1 MNIIIAGDGEVGFNL
16 AEALVN
22 SNHNIT
28 VIDPHEEL
36 LKRIEAHTDLMTVVG
51 ESNSVSTLRNANADK
66 ADLLV
71 SVLHDEHI
79 NILTAI
85 LAKKLGAKRVI
96 ARVNTME
103 KVKPQIKKV
112 YEELGIDVLI
122 SPEDIAGH
130 EVVSL
135 LYQSAAMD
143 MVTFSKGKLSVY
155 LFKIEAGAPVIGKT
169 LNEIASARH
178 HLNFRAIAI
187 HRDGVTI
194 IPRGEDT
201 FQGGDMVYVISK
213 PAAMNELTQMS
224 GKKKEQVSNV
234 VIVGGGRVGKVI
246 AMNIEEE
253 INIKLIE
260 KDHERCLALSN
271 ILNDTLIINGD
282 ARDIAVLE
290 EEGIEGSDAFIAVTE
305 SSETNI
311 VSCLHAKKFGIAKTI
326 ALVENLD
333 YIEIAQSIGIDTIIN
348 KKLIAAS
355 YIIKHSMGE
364 EVSALRQLSGINAD
378 VLELIALSGSPI
390 TKKPLNSQKL
400 PVGSIIGGI
409 IRGDKA
415 FIATGSVQI
424 QEGDKVVVFAL
435 PGIASKIEKLFHK
448 TKFALL

>member
-36 LKRIEAHTDLMTVVG
+36 LKRVESHADLMTVVG
-51 ESNSVSTLRNANADK
+51 QSNSVSVLRQANVDK

-85 LAKKLGAKRVI
+85 LAKKLGAVRVI
-96 ARVNTME
+96 ARVNTLE
-103 KVKPQIKKV
+103 KVKPEYKKI

-135 LYQSAAMD
+135 LEQSAATD
-143 MVTFSKGKLSVY
+143 IVTFSHGKLSVY
-155 LFKIEAGAPVIGKT
+155 LFKIVDNAPVIGKT
-169 LNEIASARH
+169 LNQIAEEYN
-178 HLNFRAIAI
+178 HLDFRAIAI
-187 HRDGVTI
+187 HRNGKTI
-194 IPRGEDT
+194 IPRGEDN
-201 FQGGDMVYVISK
+201 FQGGDLVYVISK
-213 PAAMNELTQMS
+213 PSAMDELTQLS
-224 GKKKEQVSNV
+224 GKKQEKISNII
-234 VIVGGGRVGKVI
+234 IVGGGRVGKVV
-246 AMNIEEE
+246 AMNMEKE

-260 KDHERCLALSN
+260 KDHDRCMALSN
-271 ILNDTLIINGD
+271 VLDDTLIINGD
-282 ARDIAVLE
+282 ARDINVLE
-290 EEGIEGSDAFIAVTE
+290 EEGIEGIDAFIAVTD

-311 VSCLHAKKFGIAKTI
+311 VSCLHAKKFGIPKTI
-326 ALVENLD
+326 ALVENID
-333 YIEIAQSIGIDTIIN
+333 YIEISQSIGIDTIIN

-378 VLELIALSGSPI
+378 VLELIAAEGSTI
-390 TKKPLNSQKL
+390 TKKPLSDQKL
-400 PVGSIIGGI
+400 PIGSIIGGV
-409 IRGDKA
+409 IRDNEV
-415 FIATGSVQI
+415 FIATGDFQI
-424 QEGDKVVVFAL
+424 REGDKVVVFAL
-435 PGIASKIEKLFHK
+435 PGIASKIEKMFHK
-448 TKFALL
+448 TRFGI

>member
-36 LKRIEAHTDLMTVVG
+36 LKRIESHADLMTVVG
-51 ESNSVSTLRNANADK
+51 ESNSVSVLRRANVDK

-96 ARVNTME
+96 ARVNTLE
-103 KVKPQIKKV
+103 KVKPENKKI

-135 LYQSAAMD
+135 LNQSAATD
-143 MVTFSKGKLSVY
+143 IVTFSNGKLSVY
-155 LFKIEAGAPVIGKT
+155 LFKINDNAPVIGKT
-169 LNEIASARH
+169 LNEIAKEYK
-178 HLNFRAIAI
+178 HLDFRAIAI
-187 HRDGVTI
+187 HRGSDTI
-194 IPRGEDT
+194 IPKGEDV
-201 FQGGDMVYVISK
+201 FEGGDLVYVISK
-213 PAAMNELTQMS
+213 PSAMDELTQLS
-224 GKKKEQVSNV
+224 GQKEEKISNI

-246 AMNIEEE
+246 AMNMEKE

-260 KDHERCLALSN
+260 KDPERCLALSN
-271 ILNDTLIINGD
+271 ILDDTLIINGD
-282 ARDIAVLE
+282 ARDIDVLE
-290 EEGIEGSDAFIAVTE
+290 EEGIENVDAFIAVTD

-311 VSCLHAKKFGIAKTI
+311 VSSLHAKKFGITKTI

-333 YIEIAQSIGIDTIIN
+333 YIEISQSIGIDTIIN

-355 YIIKHSMGE
+355 YIIKHAMGQ

-378 VLELIALSGSPI
+378 IVELIAAKGSAI
-390 TKKPLNSQKL
+390 TKKPLKYQKI
-400 PVGSIIGGI
+400 PEGCIIGGV
-409 IRGDKA
+409 IRGDSA
-415 FIATGSVQI
+415 YIAVGDFQI
-424 QEGDKVVVFAL
+424 EPDDKVVVFAL
-435 PGIASKIEKLFHK
+435 PGVTNKVEKLFQK
-448 TKFALL
+448 SKFAF

>member
-36 LKRIEAHTDLMTVVG
+36 LKRIESHTDLMTVVG
-51 ESNSVSTLRNANADK
+51 ESNSVPVLRRANVDK

-96 ARVNTME
+96 ARVNTLE
-103 KVKPQIKKV
+103 KVKPENKRI

-135 LYQSAAMD
+135 LNQSAATD
-143 MVTFSKGKLSVY
+143 IVTFSNGKLSVY
-155 LFKIEAGAPVIGKT
+155 LFKISDDAPVIGKT
-169 LNEIASARH
+169 LNQIAKEYK

-187 HRDGVTI
+187 HRGSETI
-194 IPRGEDT
+194 IPKGEDV
-201 FQGGDMVYVISK
+201 FQGGDLVYVISK
-213 PAAMNELTQMS
+213 PSAMDELTQLS
-224 GKKKEQVSNV
+224 GQKEEKISNI

-246 AMNIEEE
+246 AMNMEKE

-260 KDHERCLALSN
+260 KDPERCLALSN
-271 ILNDTLIINGD
+271 ILDDTLIINGD
-282 ARDIAVLE
+282 ARDIDVLE
-290 EEGIEGSDAFIAVTE
+290 EEGIENVDAFIAVTD

-311 VSCLHAKKFGIAKTI
+311 VSSLHAKKFGITKTI

-333 YIEIAQSIGIDTIIN
+333 YIEISQSIGIDTIIN

-355 YIIKHSMGE
+355 YIIKHSMGQ

-378 VLELIALSGSPI
+378 IVELIAAKGSAI
-390 TKKPLNSQKL
+390 TKKPLKLQKI
-400 PVGSIIGGI
+400 PEGSIIGGV
-409 IRGDKA
+409 IRDDNAYIAVGD
-415 FIATGSVQI
+415 FQI
-424 QEGDKVVVFAL
+424 EPGDKVVVFAL
-435 PGIASKIEKLFHK
+435 PGVTPKVEKLFQK
-448 TKFALL
+448 SKFAF